1 MYDRLP
7 DRLAGLAWRL
17 DHRRVRGGLLARGA
31 AEVGFDFAAERGVRI
46 GGPGKRTRLRIGDQ
60 VYLFREVLLSLDG
73 DGALLE
79 IGDRT
84 QINRRSEVIAMER
97 VTIGADVMVSWDVL
111 ITDTDY
117 HRVDGAAATAPVTI
131 EDLAWVGARASVL
144 KGVTV
149 GYGAVVAAGSIVT
162 RDVPPR
168 TLVAGSPAR
177 VIREGV
183 TWGA

>member
-7 DRLAGLAWRL
+7 ERLSGLAWRL
-17 DHRRVRGGLLARGA
+17 DHRRVRGELLARRA
-31 AEVGFDFAAERGVRI
+31 AHVGFDFAAERGVRV
-46 GGPGKRTRLRIGDQ
+46 GGPGKNTRLRIGDQ
-60 VYLFREVLLSLDG
+60 VYLFRDVLLSLDG
-73 DGALLE
+73 DGAVLD

-84 QINRRSEVIAMER
+84 QINRRTEVIAMEH

-117 HRVDGAAATAPVTI
+117 HRVDGATATAPVTI
-131 EDLAWVGARASVL
+131 EDLAWVGTRATIL

-149 GYGAVVAAGSIVT
+149 GRGAVVAAGSIVT
-162 RDVPPR
+162 RDVAPH